1 MALTVVTEYSRDQH
15 ISYKELP
22 ASPLGLKGCLV
33 LASAIKLLF
42 LMINKKEILNNKIK
56 SNL

>member
-42 LMINKKEILNNKIK
+42 LMIKKIRKK
-56 SNL
+56 S